1 MQSPGS
7 QQFDGADRARGPRP
21 PVLHCLRYALRALV
35 WAAMTF
41 AVCFIILIVTRWLLP
56 PQYWGVHT
64 GLARFQREMSLPL
77 LVFWVVIYSPILE
90 TFLGQLLP
98 LEILKRLRVSE
109 HLSVAAGAV
118 LWGIVHCLS
127 GGLLH
132 GIVALGS
139 GAMFSL
145 VYLRYRAPGVATAY
159 STTTLARAC
168 NNILLLIAVA
178 YGFDA

>member
-1 MQSPGS
+1 MQLHGS
-7 QQFDGADRARGPRP
+7 QELDGENRADAPRP
-21 PVLHCLRYALRALV
+21 PVLRHALGALAWAGLTFVVCLV
-35 WAAMTF
+35 
-41 AVCFIILIVTRWLLP
+41 ILTVTKWLLP
-56 PQYWGVHT
+56 PQYWGAHT

-98 LEILKRLRVSE
+98 MEILRRWRASE
-109 HLSVAAGAV
+109 RLSVVAGAI
-118 LWGIVHCLS
+118 LWFIVHYLS

-145 VYLRYRAPGVATAY
+145 VYLRHRAPGVAAAY
-159 STTTLARAC
+159 TTTTLARAC
-168 NNILLLIAVA
+168 NNILLIIAVA

>member
-1 MQSPGS
+1 MQLHRRH
-7 QQFDGADRARGPRP
+7 DVDRPDFFLKTRV
-21 PVLHCLRYALRALV
+21 PVLRHILGAMG
-35 WAAMTF
+35 WAVLTCILCF
-41 AVCFIILIVTRWLLP
+41 AILAAAKALLP

-77 LVFWVVIYSPILE
+77 LLFWVVIYSPILE

-98 LEILKRLRVSE
+98 LEILRRLHVGQPVSIFIG
-109 HLSVAAGAV
+109 SI
-118 LWGIVHCLS
+118 LWGIVHYLS

-132 GIVALGS
+132 AIVALGS

-145 VYLRYRAPGVATAY
+145 VYLRYREPGVAPAYATTA
-159 STTTLARAC
+159 LARAV
-168 NNILLLIAVA
+168 NNALLLVAVA

>member
-1 MQSPGS
+1 MQSHGS
-7 QQFDGADRARGPRP
+7 QEFDGAGRLRGPRP
-21 PVLHCLRYALRALV
+21 PVLRYALGALA

-41 AVCFIILIVTRWLLP
+41 VVCLIILIVTKWLLP

-98 LEILKRLRVSE
+98 LEILRRLRADE
-109 HLSVAAGAV
+109 RLSVAAGAI
-118 LWGIVHCLS
+118 LWFVVHYLS

-145 VYLRYRAPGVATAY
+145 AYLRYRSAGVAAAY

-178 YGFDA
+178 YGLDA

>member
-1 MQSPGS
+1 MQLHRS
-7 QQFDGADRARGPRP
+7 QEFDGAGRARGPRP
-21 PVLHCLRYALRALV
+21 PVLRHALGALA

-41 AVCFIILIVTRWLLP
+41 AVCFLILVVAKWLLP

-109 HLSVAAGAV
+109 RLSVAAGAV
-118 LWGIVHCLS
+118 LWFVVHYLS

-145 VYLRYRAPGVATAY
+145 VYLRYRTPGVAAAY
-159 STTTLARAC
+159 STTALARAC

-178 YGFDA
+178 YGLDA

>member
-1 MQSPGS
+1 MQLHSS
-7 QQFDGADRARGPRP
+7 QEFDGGNRVDGPRP
-21 PVLHCLRYALRALV
+21 PVLRHAAGAVAWALL
-35 WAAMTF
+35 TF
-41 AVCFIILIVTRWLLP
+41 IVCFVILTVTKWLLP

-118 LWGIVHCLS
+118 LWGIVHYLS

-132 GIVALGS
+132 AIVALGS
-139 GAMFSL
+139 GTMFSL

-159 STTTLARAC
+159 STTALARAC

-178 YGFDA
+178 YGLDA